1 MASRYRSHNFGKK
14 IKRGMDIALA
24 LAGMIVLAPV
34 MATMALAIRVRMG
47 KPVIFR
53 QARAG
58 FHGRPFTLLKFRT
71 MAQDTDSTGCL
82 LPDAERLTRL
92 GRFLRKTSLDEIPQL
107 WNVLRGDMS
116 LVGPRPLPVEYL
128 RLYTPE
134 QNRRHDVPQGIVGW
148 AGVQGRNL
156 NSWEKKFTLD
166 LWYVDNWSLWLDLR
180 ILCMTAVTVLRGS
193 GVSAEDHAT
202 CLPFTGS
209 E

>member
-1 MASRYRSHNFGKK
+1 MASHYRSDNSSKK
-14 IKRGMDIALA
+14 IKRGLDVALA
-24 LAGMIVLAPV
+24 SVGMMALAPI
-34 MATMALAIRVRMG
+34 MAIIALAIRVRMG

-71 MAQDTDSTGCL
+71 MIHKTDSTGCL
-82 LPDAERLTRL
+82 LPDAERLTRF

-128 RLYTPE
+128 QLYTPE

-148 AGVQGRNL
+148 AGGQGRNL
-156 NSWEKKFTLD
+156 NSWEKKFQLD
-166 LWYVDNWSLWLDLR
+166 LWYVDNWSLRLDLR
-180 ILCMTAVTVLRGS
+180 ILCMTVVTVLRSS

-209 E
+209 K